1 MLKKDFME
9 IIEAEKYLKIG
20 MDLNEFLA
28 KNPEVG
34 GQEYKAVKRIRKILL
49 KENFKIEENLAGIE
63 TSFRATSRKE
73 GKIKIGILMEYD
85 ALEDLGHGC
94 GHCCSGAISLVSFL
108 KVNELVDRKKL
119 DIKIDLIGTPAEETY
134 GAKINL
140 KKQGLFQAYDYL
152 LMIHL
157 YSKNI
162 ISPKFIAYKALEII
176 FFDDLDVNLKN
187 LKVILREI
195 KEIKGYS
202 GDFKICVD
210 LEKSKGEVKLLVELR
225 EESIGYLRIIEGR
238 IISKVEEYKKRHKAN
253 INTNPREPY
262 FPEFKNND
270 YGEELMKEVYNYY
283 GQEYEEAIE
292 DIGFSDIGALSQDI
306 VCLHPLLSIG
316 MDYKLHSREF
326 SNYMLSD
333 NMGDLISLGSNIL
346 SSFIVKTAVNPSI
359 IKEMKNRKNKD

>member
-9 IIEAEKYLKIG
+9 IIESEKYLDIG
-20 MDLNEFLA
+20 ININKFLA
-28 KNPEVG
+28 ENPEVG
-34 GQEYKAVKRIRKILL
+34 GQEYRAVKRIRKILL

-63 TSFRATSRKE
+63 TSFRATSSKE

-108 KVNELVDRKKL
+108 KVNELIDRNKL
-119 DIKIDLIGTPAEETY
+119 DVKVDLIGTPAEETY
-134 GAKINL
+134 GAKISL
-140 KKQGLFQAYDYL
+140 KKRGIFQAYDYL

-157 YSKNI
+157 HSRNI
-162 ISPKFIAYKALEII
+162 ISPRFIAYKALDIR
-176 FFDDLDVNLKN
+176 FLDDLEVNLRSIKD
-187 LKVILREI
+187 ILRYI
-195 KEIKGYS
+195 RQIRGYS
-202 GDFKICVD
+202 RDFKICVD
-210 LEKSKGEVKLLVELR
+210 LEKLKGEVKLLVELR
-225 EESIGYLRIIEGR
+225 EESIDYLRIIEGR
-238 IISKVEEYKKRHKAN
+238 IISKVKEYKKKFKAN
-253 INTNPREPY
+253 ININFREPY

-270 YGEELMKEVYNYY
+270 YGEGLMKEVYEYY